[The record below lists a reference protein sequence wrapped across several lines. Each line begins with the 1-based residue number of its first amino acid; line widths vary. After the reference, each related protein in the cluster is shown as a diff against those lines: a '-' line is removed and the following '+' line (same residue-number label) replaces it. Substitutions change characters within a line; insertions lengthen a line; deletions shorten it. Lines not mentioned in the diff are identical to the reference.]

1 MSANYED
8 FEELL
13 EIAYDSDSPEEISRI
28 AHKILEHNPNH
39 PEALFLL
46 ADTLEDEE
54 EQLVLLS
61 RAYRFARNDFYAEF
75 DEGEEDDALDSDSGM
90 IYAGIIQRMII
101 PLSDCDKIEE
111 AFKLAQELRKLDPED
126 QIQSRSLYYYMLLK
140 NKDFSRVL
148 EETVQD
154 PIHSLAWAWSRFIA
168 IFALSGECNSSEE
181 YFWEAIQMGPDVPFY
196 MFGKYE
202 EPVSDNEDD
211 EEDFSF
217 ALLFSEHIA
226 SISDELATY
235 VICRANLFGLL
246 SKRITNEDLFEY
258 DKAMEIIRNA
268 GLMDEF
274 MTLLDELDDE
284 NSSDQATIQMIS
296 RNFTC

>member
-1 MSANYED
+1 MSADYED

-39 PEALFLL
+39 PEALLLL
-46 ADTLEDEE
+46 ADTLEDDE
-54 EQLVLLS
+54 EQLALLY
-61 RAYRFARNDFYAEF
+61 RAYSFAKKGFYAEF

-101 PLSDCDKIEE
+101 PLSDSDKTEE
-111 AFKLAQELRKLDPED
+111 ALKLAQELRILDPDD
-126 QIQSRSLYYYMLLK
+126 QFQSRSLYYYMLLK
-140 NKDFSRVL
+140 MNDFSRVL
-148 EETVQD
+148 EETMQD
-154 PIHSLAWAWSRFIA
+154 PIHNLAWAWSRFIA
-168 IFALSGECNSSEE
+168 VFTLSGECNSSEKS
-181 YFWEAIQMGPDVPFY
+181 FWEAIQMGPDVPFY

-202 EPVSDNEDD
+202 EPVTDT
-211 EEDFSF
+211 EEDKEDYSF

-226 SISDELATY
+226 FNSIELAAY

-246 SKRITNEDLFEY
+246 SKRITNDDLFEY
-258 DKAMEIIRNA
+258 DSAMEILKNV
-268 GLMDEF
+268 GLIDDYLK
-274 MTLLDELDDE
+274 LLEKVDYE
-284 NSSDQATIQMIS
+284 NYSDQSTIKIIS